1 MPPPAPKTPNHR
13 RKTLA
18 TPQPAK
24 AKAPQGATPAKT
36 KATGLLAQD
45 AASAEVATPAQSR
58 VVLVER
64 PAEGVALVRLHRPE
78 ATNALSLELQHQL
91 AQAFTDLAGDD
102 TVRCIVLTGGE
113 QVFAAG
119 GDIRSMV
126 EATPVDILQRHTE
139 RLWAPIQHCPKPV
152 IAAVC
157 GYAFGGGAELAMH
170 CDITIAGE
178 GASFAQPEIR
188 IGIMPGI
195 GGTQRLVRA
204 VGKFNALRML
214 LTGRPVTAEEA
225 RVMGLVSLVVP
236 DAQVM
241 EEALAMAR
249 TIAGMP
255 PLAAQQIKEVV
266 LAGLDAPLE
275 TALMLERKA
284 NQLLFATRDQ
294 KEGMQAFIDK
304 RRPRFEGR

>member
-1 MPPPAPKTPNHR
+1 MSEPNE
-13 RKTLA
+13 LI
-18 TPQPAK
+18 
-24 AKAPQGATPAKT
+24 
-36 KATGLLAQD
+36 
-45 AASAEVATPAQSR
+45 
-58 VVLVER
+58 VER
-64 PAEGVALVRLHRPE
+64 PQPGVALVRLNRPE
-78 ATNALSLELQHQL
+78 ATNALSLPLQALLSQT
-91 AQAFTDLAGDD
+91 FTALGADPE
-102 TVRCIVLTGGE
+102 VRCIVLTGGE
-113 QVFAAG
+113 KVFAAG
-119 GDIRSMV
+119 GDIHSLLD
-126 EATPVDILQRHTE
+126 AGPIDILERHTE
-139 RLWAPIQHCPKPV
+139 RVWAPIQHCPKPV

-170 CDITIAGE
+170 CDIIVAGE

-204 VGKFNALRML
+204 VGKFNAMKML
-214 LTGRPVTAEEA
+214 LTGRPVAAREA
-225 RVMGLVSLVVP
+225 QAMGLVCEVVA
-236 DAQVM
+236 DAEVIPH
-241 EEALAMAR
+241 ALGLAA

-275 TALMLERKA
+275 TAHALERKA

-294 KEGMQAFIDK
+294 KEGMQAFLDK